1 MKSVNMRT
9 QVTKLLYI
17 AHRCKD
23 VLITKYIFN
32 LVPFSNKCMKH
43 FELFKLPNDQ
53 IKNTH
58 LNLNIYESWQNNAL
72 CIFLLKIN
80 KINKEAPT
88 SSFSKHCSPHLSNT
102 AKGHL
107 IAKGNLA
114 SSILPKKYKTNLK
127 LLIFALMYWGK
138 QFFVRFLGRI

>member
-1 MKSVNMRT
+1 
-9 QVTKLLYI
+9 
-17 AHRCKD
+17 
-23 VLITKYIFN
+23 
-32 LVPFSNKCMKH
+32 MKH
-43 FELFKLPNDQ
+43 FKLKKEQ
-53 IKNTH
+53 IEITRF
-58 LNLNIYESWQNNAL
+58 NLKIYESWQNNVL
-72 CIFLLKIN
+72 CIFLLKNN

-127 LLIFALMYWGK
+127 LLIFALIYWGK
-138 QFFVRFLGRI
+138 QFFVRFLGESKNLKNPFEIR